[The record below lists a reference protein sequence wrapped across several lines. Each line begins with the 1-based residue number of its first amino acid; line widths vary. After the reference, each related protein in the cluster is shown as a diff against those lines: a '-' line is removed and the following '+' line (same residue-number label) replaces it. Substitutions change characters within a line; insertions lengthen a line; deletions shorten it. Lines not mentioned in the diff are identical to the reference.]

1 MRHLPS
7 AVTALCLLDDVD
19 EKAIQDWTSSK
30 AAPVAIRAYNLLRE
44 VGMDQL
50 EIYPQLMRDVF
61 PPWQD
66 IPNINLSFQE
76 EPTQILMNRN
86 IAQLF
91 QILKTDKYQNTTHIY
106 TDGSRSD
113 NASRVEAAMFVPEE
127 RLKLAWKL
135 PFHYSVF
142 TGKGYAIYQA

>member
-1 MRHLPS
+1 
-7 AVTALCLLDDVD
+7 
-19 EKAIQDWTSSK
+19 
-30 AAPVAIRAYNLLRE
+30 
-44 VGMDQL
+44 MDQL
-50 EIYPQLMRDVF
+50 EIYPQLVRDIF

-76 EPTQILMNRN
+76 EPTQFLMNRY

-91 QILKTDKYQNTTHIY
+91 QILITDKYQNTTHIY

-113 NASRVEAAMFVPEE
+113 NPSRVGAAMVVPEE

-135 PFHYSVF
+135 PSHYSIF
-142 TGKGYAIYQA
+142 RAEGYAIYQALSWIKANNRTE